1 MKIAV
6 CTQGIDRE
14 SQVDVRF
21 GRSAY
26 FAVYDDVSDNWSFIA
41 NDQNLQAA
49 QGAGLQAA
57 QSVLDADVEV
67 LIAVNVGPKAIAAML
82 AQNVAVYKVATNVTA
97 LQALQQYKDQKLQKL
112 DQPNVSGHWV

>member
-49 QGAGLQAA
+49 QGAGLHA
-57 QSVLDADVEV
+57 
-67 LIAVNVGPKAIAAML
+67 
-82 AQNVAVYKVATNVTA
+82 
-97 LQALQQYKDQKLQKL
+97 
-112 DQPNVSGHWV
+112 W